1 MRQKAVGFYMCIGR
15 NYCVESGAAGDS
27 GIGENMS
34 MQNGTVKSGHLKK

>member
-27 GIGENMS
+27 MIGENKT
-34 MQNGTVKSGHLKK
+34 GKSGDF